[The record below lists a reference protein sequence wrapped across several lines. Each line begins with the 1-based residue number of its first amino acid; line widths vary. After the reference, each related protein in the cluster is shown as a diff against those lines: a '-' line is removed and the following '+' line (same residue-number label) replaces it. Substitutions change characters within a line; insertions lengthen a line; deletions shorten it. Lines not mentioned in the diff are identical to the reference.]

1 MKFVALLS
9 GGKDSCYNIVHCNAN
24 GHELV
29 AAASLRPPPGQ
40 GEIDSFMYQTVGQD
54 AIELV
59 AGALEVPLFRRTIY
73 GSAVEQGGEYGRREG
88 KADSAEAGITGDETE
103 DMFSLLSEV
112 KTAYPDI
119 QGVSVGAILSNY
131 QRVRVDHVTWGLLE
145 QQNVS
150 ASLLETFYSAALKK
164 CDPADKILRHQI
176 LWTAPTHLRVQCQRL
191 SLTPLCSLWQR
202 DQRELMSEMIEAG
215 VEAILIKVAG
225 IGLQERHL
233 GKTLAQME
241 PTFHKLHDMYGAHIC
256 GEGGEYETLTLD
268 CPAFK
273 RRIVLKETKA
283 IVHSDH
289 AFATVAYLE
298 VKDASL
304 EDKPEHAPL
313 QPTIP
318 PMLDEPGLQVQAALS
333 HIEESKSTSA
343 AAPASPHTSTK
354 PSIRVVGSWLYIGD
368 VEGNCS
374 PTDPVEDE
382 VAACFKTI
390 KELLS
395 QNNMH
400 PKHITN
406 TTLLLSSMDLFPRVN
421 AAYGQ
426 YFGTSPP
433 SRACV
438 AVDLSPTTRVR
449 IACVAFRDGEFGTNQ
464 RTGLHVQG
472 MSYWAPANIG
482 PYSQAII
489 VQDQIYVSGQIGLIP
504 ARMTLPSPPSFA
516 TEAALAF
523 QHADRIIAA
532 LKDGSTTILQGVV
545 VWVAG
550 SERLEG
556 GRRAWN
562 AYSQERSIPDVPII
576 VVAVKNLP
584 KGAMIEVQ
592 VLAHA
597 NRQLDQDGDEGGTET
612 SAPANVGT
620 TSRQSED
627 YTLNTRTARDKSS
640 LSVVLIREQGAKMAL
655 EEAAGCLRGQR
666 VLSVKAF
673 HLLGA
678 NVERL
683 PSCLDGLACTHI
695 PTRGIVSSDGQ
706 LWDTALCIHS
716 VP

>member
-29 AAASLRPPPGQ
+29 VAASLRPPPGQ

-59 AGALEVPLFRRTIY
+59 AGALGVPLFRRTIY

-88 KADSAEAGITGDETE
+88 KADSVEAEITGDETE

-112 KTAYPDI
+112 KAAYPDI

-131 QRVRVDHVTWGLLE
+131 QRVRVDHV
-145 QQNVS
+145 
-150 ASLLETFYSAALKK
+150 
-164 CDPADKILRHQI
+164 
-176 LWTAPTHLRVQCQRL
+176 CQRL
-191 SLTPLCSLWQR
+191 SLTPLCYLWQR

-241 PTFHKLHDMYGAHIC
+241 STFHKLHDMYGAHIC

-273 RRIVLKETKA
+273 RRIVLKETKT

-304 EDKPEHAPL
+304 EEKSEHAL
-313 QPTIP
+313 SQPIIP
-318 PMLDEPGLQVQAALS
+318 PMLDGPALQIRAALS
-333 HIEESKSTSA
+333 HIKEDEPTSTE
-343 AAPASPHTSTK
+343 APVSPHIGIK
-354 PSIRVVGSWLYIGD
+354 PSVRVVGSWLYIGD

-374 PTDPVEDE
+374 PTDPIEDE
-382 VAACFKTI
+382 VVACFKTI

-472 MSYWAPANIG
+472 VSYWAPANIG

-504 ARMTLPSPPSFA
+504 ARMTLPSPLSFA

-523 QHADRIIAA
+523 QHADRILAA

-545 VWVAG
+545 VWVAR
-550 SERLEG
+550 SEWLEG

-562 AYSQERSIPDVPII
+562 AYGQERGILDVPVI
-576 VVAVKNLP
+576 VIAVKSLP

-592 VLAHA
+592 VLAHT
-597 NRQLDQDGDEGGTET
+597 NRQLDQDEDEDGAET
-612 SAPANVGT
+612 SISANVGT
-620 TSRQSED
+620 TSRQYEH
-627 YTLNTRTARDKSS
+627 YALNTRMARDKSS
-640 LSVVLIREQGAKMAL
+640 FSVVLIREQGAKMAL
-655 EEAAGCLRGQR
+655 QEAAGCSRGQR
-666 VLSVKAF
+666 VLSVKIF
-673 HLLGA
+673 HVLGTD
-678 NVERL
+678 VGRL
-683 PSCLDGLACTHI
+683 SSDLNGLACTHI
-695 PTRGIVSSDGQ
+695 PTRGIVSLDGQ
-706 LWDTALCIHS
+706 LWDIALCIHS

>member
-1 MKFVALLS
+1 MIGPILTTTERRPSMKFVALLS

-40 GEIDSFMYQTVGQD
+40 GWVSPLSFCKSMLTDWCSLGEIDSFMYQTVGQD

-88 KADSAEAGITGDETE
+88 KADSVETGIMGDETE

-112 KTAYPDI
+112 KAAHPDI

-131 QRVRVDHVTWGLLE
+131 QRVRVDHV
-145 QQNVS
+145 
-150 ASLLETFYSAALKK
+150 
-164 CDPADKILRHQI
+164 
-176 LWTAPTHLRVQCQRL
+176 CQRL
-191 SLTPLCSLWQR
+191 SLTPLCYLWQR

-241 PTFHKLHDMYGAHIC
+241 STFHKLHDMYGAHIC

-304 EDKPEHAPL
+304 EEKSEHAL
-313 QPTIP
+313 SQPIIP
-318 PMLDEPGLQVQAALS
+318 PMLDGPALQIRAALS
-333 HIEESKSTSA
+333 HIKEDEPTSTE
-343 AAPASPHTSTK
+343 APASPHIGIK
-354 PSIRVVGSWLYIGD
+354 PSVRVVGSWLYIGD

-374 PTDPVEDE
+374 PTDPIEDE
-382 VAACFKTI
+382 VVACFKTI

-426 YFGTSPP
+426 HFGTSPP

-438 AVDLSPTTRVR
+438 AVDLPPTTRVR
-449 IACVAFRDGEFGTNQ
+449 IACVAFRDEESGANQ

-472 MSYWAPANIG
+472 VSYWAPANIG

-489 VQDQIYVSGQIGLIP
+489 VQDQIYVSGQIALVP

-523 QHADRIIAA
+523 QHADRILAA
-532 LKDGSTTILQGVV
+532 LKDGSTAILQGVV

-550 SERLEG
+550 RERLEG

-562 AYSQERSIPDVPII
+562 AYSQERGIVDVPVI
-576 VVAVKNLP
+576 VVAVKSLP

-592 VLAHA
+592 VLAHT
-597 NRQLDQDGDEGGTET
+597 NRQLDQDEDEDGAEI
-612 SAPANVGT
+612 SVSANVET
-620 TSRQSED
+620 TSRQSEH

-640 LSVVLIREQGAKMAL
+640 FSVVLIREQGAKMAL

-683 PSCLDGLACTHI
+683 SSDLNGLACTHI

>member
-29 AAASLRPPPGQ
+29 AAASLRPPLGQ

-59 AGALEVPLFRRTIY
+59 AGALGVPLFRRTIH

-88 KADSAEAGITGDETE
+88 KADSGEPGIAGDETE
-103 DMFSLLSEV
+103 DMFVLLSEV
-112 KTAYPDI
+112 K
-119 QGVSVGAILSNY
+119 
-131 QRVRVDHVTWGLLE
+131 
-145 QQNVS
+145 
-150 ASLLETFYSAALKK
+150 
-164 CDPADKILRHQI
+164 
-176 LWTAPTHLRVQCQRL
+176 
-191 SLTPLCSLWQR
+191 R

-233 GKTLAQME
+233 SKTLAQME
-241 PTFHKLHDMYGAHIC
+241 PTLHKLHDMYGAHIC

-273 RRIVLKETKA
+273 RRICMQNICRVNNVNARKETKT

-298 VKDASL
+298 VTDAAL
-304 EDKPEHAPL
+304 EDKPERTPSF
-313 QPTIP
+313 PTIP
-318 PMLDEPGLQVQAALS
+318 PMLDEAALQIQIACS
-333 HIEESKSTSA
+333 ELHEREPTHEAASTNPSV
-343 AAPASPHTSTK
+343 PNK
-354 PSIRVVGSWLYIGD
+354 PNIRVVGSWVYISDVQGD
-368 VEGNCS
+368 CP
-374 PTDPVEDE
+374 PTAPVEDE
-382 VAACFKTI
+382 VVACFKVI

-395 QNNMH
+395 QHNMH
-400 PKHITN
+400 LKHITN
-406 TTLLLSSMDLFPRVN
+406 TTLLLSSMDLFPQIN
-421 AAYGQ
+421 IAYGQ

-438 AVDLSPTTRVR
+438 AVDLSPPARVR
-449 IACVAFRDGEFGTNQ
+449 IACIAFRDEESGKNQ

-472 MSYWAPANIG
+472 VSYWAPANIG

-489 VQDQIYVSGQIGLIP
+489 VQDQIFVSGQIGLIP

-523 QHADRIIAA
+523 QHADRILAA
-532 LKDGSTTILQGVV
+532 LKDGPTSILQGVV

-550 SERLEG
+550 SERLEQ
-556 GRRAWN
+556 GRHAWD
-562 AYSQERSIPDVPII
+562 AYSRGRGAQDVPVII
-576 VVAVKNLP
+576 VAAKTLP

-592 VLAHA
+592 VLAHS
-597 NRQLDQDGDEGGTET
+597 NRQSGQDEDDDIET
-612 SAPANVGT
+612 LTPTNARTAG
-620 TSRQSED
+620 SRSQ
-627 YTLNTRTARDKSS
+627 YCTIITRTACDKSFFS
-640 LSVVLIREQGAKMAL
+640 IILVRNPGMGMAL
-655 EEAAGCLRGQR
+655 GEADALLKGQR
-666 VLSVKAF
+666 VLSIKIF
-673 HLLGA
+673 HTL
-678 NVERL
+678 NTDV
-683 PSCLDGLACTHI
+683 
-695 PTRGIVSSDGQ
+695 RGIVTPDRQ
-706 LWDTALCIHS
+706 LWAAALCVYS

>member
-88 KADSAEAGITGDETE
+88 KVDSVEAGIMGDETE

-112 KTAYPDI
+112 KAAHPDI

-131 QRVRVDHVTWGLLE
+131 QRVRVDHV
-145 QQNVS
+145 
-150 ASLLETFYSAALKK
+150 
-164 CDPADKILRHQI
+164 
-176 LWTAPTHLRVQCQRL
+176 CQRL
-191 SLTPLCSLWQR
+191 SLTPLCYLWQR

-233 GKTLAQME
+233 GRTLAQME
-241 PTFHKLHDMYGAHIC
+241 PAFHKLHDMYGAHIC

-268 CPAFK
+268 CPAFR
-273 RRIVLKETKA
+273 RRIVLKETKT

-289 AFATVAYLE
+289 AFAAVAYLE

-304 EDKPEHAPL
+304 EDKPAQDSS

-318 PMLDEPGLQVQAALS
+318 PMLDESALQVQAALS
-333 HIEESKSTSA
+333 HIEESQSTSA

-354 PSIRVVGSWLYIGD
+354 PSIRVIGPWLYIGD

-374 PTDPVEDE
+374 PTDPIEDE
-382 VAACFKTI
+382 VVACFKTI

-406 TTLLLSSMDLFPRVN
+406 TTLLLSSLDLFPQVN

-438 AVDLSPTTRVR
+438 AVDLPSTSRIR
-449 IACVAFRDGEFGTNQ
+449 IACVAFRDEESGTNQ

-472 MSYWAPANIG
+472 VSYWAPANIG
-482 PYSQAII
+482 PYSQTII
-489 VQDQIYVSGQIGLIP
+489 VQDQIYISGQIGLIP
-504 ARMTLPSPPSFA
+504 AFMTLPSPPSFA

-523 QHADRIIAA
+523 QHADRILAA
-532 LKDGSTTILQGVV
+532 LKDGPTTILQGVV

-556 GRRAWN
+556 GCRAWN
-562 AYSQERSIPDVPII
+562 AYSQERSMTDVPVI
-576 VVAVKNLP
+576 VVAVKSLP

-592 VLAHA
+592 VLAHT
-597 NRQLDQDGDEGGTET
+597 NKRLDQDEDEDGAET
-612 SAPANVGT
+612 SVSANVET
-620 TSRQSED
+620 TSRQSEH
-627 YTLNTRTARDKSS
+627 YALKTRTARDKSS
-640 LSVVLIREQGAKMAL
+640 FSVVLIREQGAKMAL

-666 VLSVKAF
+666 VLSVKVF
-673 HLLGA
+673 HILGTD
-678 NVERL
+678 VGRL
-683 PSCLDGLACTHI
+683 SSDLNGLACTHI
-695 PTRGIVSSDGQ
+695 PTRGIVSPDGQ